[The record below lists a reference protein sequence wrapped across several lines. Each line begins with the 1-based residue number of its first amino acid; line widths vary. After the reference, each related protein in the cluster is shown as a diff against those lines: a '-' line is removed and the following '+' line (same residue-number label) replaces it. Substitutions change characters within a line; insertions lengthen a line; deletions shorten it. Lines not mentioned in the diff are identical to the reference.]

1 MPSEFDIFRGQVSSM
16 CRLWQDHRPCAGQ
29 TKMAQYLSG
38 LFTAAAL
45 TLLSCTAFAQDA
57 PAAGGAVVLDVTGGI
72 GPASAEYVHN
82 GLAEAEKRHAK
93 VIVLRM
99 DTPGGL
105 ASSMRAIIH
114 DILAS
119 RIPVI
124 GYVAPAGAR
133 AASAGT
139 YMMYASHLA
148 AMAPSTHLGAAT
160 PVQIGG
166 GGLFGGGKDNKDR
179 KDEKKDATAP
189 TTTEQAK
196 VLNDA
201 IAYIRSLAQLRGRNA
216 QWAEE
221 AVREAATLTAS
232 EAKDKHVIELI
243 ADNIPDLL
251 RQADGRIVKVNGHD
265 MTLKTAGLKTV
276 AIEPNWRSNFLNII
290 TNPNIAYLLLL
301 AGIYGIM
308 FEFFSPGAYFP
319 GVLGGIALLIG
330 LYALNLLP
338 VNYAGAGLLLLG
350 MVMMTAEAFVPSFGA
365 LGLGGI
371 AAFVIGSLFLFDTEV
386 PGFQLSWGVIAT
398 AVVVSVAFLAI
409 ALAAVMRAHRRT
421 VVIGDAALVGR
432 EAQVLSWD
440 GEEGDV
446 QVLGERWHAR
456 SNAKLTP
463 GQRVRVVSRR
473 DLLLVIEPELAGSPK
488 P

>member
-1 MPSEFDIFRGQVSSM
+1 M
-16 CRLWQDHRPCAGQ
+16 CRLWQDRGPCAGQ
-29 TKMAQYLSG
+29 TRMAQYLSG
-38 LFTAAAL
+38 LFAAAAL
-45 TLLSCTAFAQDA
+45 TLLSCTASAQNA
-57 PAAGGAVVLDVTGGI
+57 PAAGAAVVLDVTGGI

-119 RIPVI
+119 PIPVI

-166 GGLFGGGKDNKDR
+166 GGLLGGGG
-179 KDEKKDATAP
+179 EKKKDDKKSATAP

-216 QWAEE
+216 QWAEQ
-221 AVREAATLTAS
+221 AVREAATLTAA
-232 EAKDKHVIELI
+232 EAKDKHVIDI
-243 ADNIPDLL
+243 VADDLADLL

-265 MTLKTAGLKTV
+265 VTLKTAGLKTV
-276 AIEPNWRSNFLNII
+276 SIEPNWRSEFLNII

-301 AGIYGIM
+301 AGIYGIL

-350 MVMMTAEAFVPSFGA
+350 MAMMTAEAFVPSFGA
-365 LGLGGI
+365 LGVGGI
-371 AAFVIGSLFLFDTEV
+371 AAFVIGSLFLFDTDV
-386 PGFQLSWGVIAT
+386 PGFQVSWEVIAT
-398 AVVVSVAFLAI
+398 AAVVSAAFLAI

-432 EAQVLSWD
+432 EARVLSWN

-446 QVLGERWHAR
+446 QVLGERWSAR

-463 GQRVRVVSRR
+463 GQRARVVARR
-473 DLLLVIEPELAGSPK
+473 DLTLFIEPESAGSPK

>member
-1 MPSEFDIFRGQVSSM
+1 
-16 CRLWQDHRPCAGQ
+16 
-29 TKMAQYLSG
+29 MAQYLSG
-38 LFTAAAL
+38 LLAAAVVA
-45 TLLSCTAFAQDA
+45 LLPCAVSAQNA
-57 PAAGGAVVLDVTGGI
+57 PANRIAVVLDVTGGI
-72 GPASAEYVHN
+72 GPATAEYVHN
-82 GLAEAEKRHAK
+82 GLAEAEKRHAG

-105 ASSMRAIIH
+105 SSSMRAIIH

-119 RIPVI
+119 PIPVI

-139 YMMYASHLA
+139 YIMYATHLA

-166 GGLFGGGKDNKDR
+166 GGLFGGGQEKK
-179 KDEKKDATAP
+179 KDEKKSATAP

-216 QWAEE
+216 QWAEQ

-232 EAKDKHVIELI
+232 EAKDKHVVEIV
-243 ADNIPDLL
+243 ADNVPDLL
-251 RQADGRIVKVNGHD
+251 RQADGRTVKVNNHD
-265 MTLKTAGLKTV
+265 FTLHTAGMKLV
-276 AIEPNWRSNFLNII
+276 PFEPNWRSRFLGVI
-290 TNPNIAYLLLL
+290 TNPNIAYMLLL

-308 FEFFSPGAYFP
+308 FEFFSPGGYFP
-319 GVLGGIALLIG
+319 GVLGGISLLIG

-350 MVMMTAEAFVPSFGA
+350 LAMMTAEAFVPSFGA

-371 AAFVIGSLFLFDTEV
+371 AAFVIGSLFLFDTDV
-386 PGFQLSWGVIAT
+386 PGFQISWEVIAT
-398 AVVVSVAFLAI
+398 AAVVSIGFLAI

-421 VVIGDAALVGR
+421 VVIGDSALVGR
-432 EAQVLSWD
+432 EAEVLTWN

-446 QVLGERWHAR
+446 QVLGERWRAR
-456 SNAKLTP
+456 SSAKLAP
-463 GQRVRVVSRR
+463 GQRVRVVARR
-473 DLLLVIEPELAGSPK
+473 DLLLLIEPEPAG
-488 P
+488 